1 MNVKEIQKLMEAFRK
16 NGLSELELADG
27 TFNMKLKREI
37 TGVSSNLTPVVEE
50 GHISSPVSSQPVP
63 GSGEKEGAQ
72 DLESEDLVM
81 IESPIIGTFYSS
93 PNPDADPYVA
103 VGDVIRK
110 GQVLCII
117 EAMKIM
123 NEIESELEGTVVK
136 IFPKNAEAVE
146 YGQKLFAVKPV

>member
-1 MNVKEIQKLMEAFRK
+1 MNVKEIQKLMEAFQK
-16 NGLSELELADG
+16 NGLTELELADEA
-27 TFNMKLKREI
+27 FNLKLKREI
-37 TGVSSNLTPVVEE
+37 VVENVAMVSSPSMIQNQAQFPVTSTPATGSEEVEE
-50 GHISSPVSSQPVP
+50 TIP
-63 GSGEKEGAQ
+63 EEG
-72 DLESEDLVM
+72 LEI
-81 IESPIIGTFYSS
+81 IESPIIGTFYRS
-93 PNPDADPYVA
+93 PNPDASPYVA

-123 NEIESELEGTVVK
+123 NEIESEIEGTVVR